1 MTAKLKSVSLNHL
14 YVQRVKANEEF
25 HLLQQSKHGLNVNDA
40 VDSDVDTEEELDDDA
55 ILYAATLS
63 EQEQSE
69 SLKMGNHHKS
79 NCHHNKIKSNTNIE
93 DMVDG
98 LDTDNEEVR
107 ESEP

>member
-1 MTAKLKSVSLNHL
+1 M
-14 YVQRVKANEEF
+14 
-25 HLLQQSKHGLNVNDA
+25 
-40 VDSDVDTEEELDDDA
+40 DTEEELDDD

-69 SLKMGNHHKS
+69 PIKMCNHHKS
-79 NCHHNKIKSNTNIE
+79 NRHHNKIKSNTNAE

-98 LDTDNEEVR
+98 LDTDNEEGR